1 MGKKAKFTAALNA
14 IKTKRFKLL
23 FKYGIFIAL
32 YIVLYDA
39 LLIAQGVDFEEN
51 EKAEIALSL
60 FRSAAETTLLAL
72 AYIVVGFIAV
82 LFHMASLFGL
92 NDPVI
97 AISLILLC
105 FALVVDLMLGAP
117 SQQNGLPAQCDTFA
131 YRFYLT
137 SMAFAVSLGVVM
149 KVKIKFDFRN
159 R

>member
-1 MGKKAKFTAALNA
+1 MDKKAKFTAALNV
-14 IKTKRFKLL
+14 IKTKRSKSI
-23 FKYGIFIAL
+23 FKYSIFIAL
-32 YIVLYDA
+32 YIVFYDTFS
-39 LLIAQGVDFEEN
+39 IAQGVDFEEN
-51 EKAEIALSL
+51 EKAEIVLC
-60 FRSAAETTLLAL
+60 FFQSAAKITLLAL
-72 AYIVVGFIAV
+72 AHIAVGFIAA

-105 FALVVDLMLGAP
+105 FALVVDLMPSAP
-117 SQQNGLPAQCDTFA
+117 SQQNDLPAQCDTFA

-137 SMAFAVSLGVVM
+137 NMAFAMLFGVVM